1 MLKLAPEGPRP
12 KQTAKVWRA
21 PYVKLPPCGA
31 SQEAGRKQDG
41 DTIGVVHGE
50 LSAWRTS
57 TVHGSEPQ
65 DLEHA
70 SLYSQLTRHINDGT
84 GAAKTLVRGFIAVLA
99 GFANGSA
106 WSLFGSG

>member
-1 MLKLAPEGPRP
+1 MA
-12 KQTAKVWRA
+12 TIAHWR
-21 PYVKLPPCGA
+21 GA
-31 SQEAGRKQDG
+31 M
-41 DTIGVVHGE
+41 VVHME
-50 LSAWRTS
+50 RSAWRTS
-57 TVHGSEPQ
+57 TGSEPQ